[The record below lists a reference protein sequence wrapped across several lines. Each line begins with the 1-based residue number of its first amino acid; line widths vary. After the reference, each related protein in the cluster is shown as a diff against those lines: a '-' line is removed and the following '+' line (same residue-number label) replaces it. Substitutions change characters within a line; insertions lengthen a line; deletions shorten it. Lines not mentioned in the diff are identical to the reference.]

1 MELSDKQVDWLKR
14 AADIGRNDYSE
25 AKTVQR
31 LIYEILEGKDVSEIL
46 EDYES
51 DD

>member
-1 MELSDKQVDWLKR
+1 MELSDKQVSWLKR

-31 LIYEILEGKDVSEIL
+31 LIYQILGGKDVSEEL
-46 EDYES
+46 KEY
-51 DD
+51 DDE